1 MENMTNYN
9 IDNYDSNNDTIG
21 TETIE
26 IYVLDT

>member
-9 IDNYDSNNDTIG
+9 IDNYDSNNDSIG

-26 IYVLDT
+26 ICVLDT